1 MAAKASTP
9 GSGAIAVVGGG
20 SIGVAWAIVF
30 ARSGRSVQL
39 LEPDEERQRA
49 CMPEI
54 RDRLDCLSATGLIEE
69 SVDAIA
75 GRVALSDRTELA
87 LLGAV
92 HVQECAPENLELK
105 RSIFAELDALA
116 LPGTTVASSSST
128 IPCSAIADD
137 LAGKDR
143 CMVAHP
149 GNPPYLLPIVELV
162 PAPFT
167 SDVTIDRV
175 ESLMKSARMSPVR
188 VHSEIE
194 GFVFNRLQGALLREA
209 YCLVRDQ
216 IITPRDLD
224 KVVTAG
230 LGRRWSVIGPFA
242 TTELNT
248 RGGISTHAQRL
259 GPAYARM
266 GAERGQ
272 DDPWTES
279 LVSRVAADIHTELPP
294 ELWESHVRRRDQALM
309 ALERA
314 RRETTPI
321 MHDLELP
328 D

>member
-1 MAAKASTP
+1 MTAKASTP
-9 GSGAIAVVGGG
+9 DSGAIAVVGGG
-20 SIGVAWAIVF
+20 SIGVAWAVVF
-30 ARSGRSVQL
+30 ARSGRPVQL
-39 LEPDEERQRA
+39 LEPDKERRRA
-49 CMPEI
+49 CMPEV
-54 RDRLDCLSATGLIEE
+54 RDRLDGLSAAGLIDE
-69 SVDAIA
+69 SADVIA
-75 GRVALSDRTELA
+75 GRVSLSDRTESA

-105 RSIFAELDALA
+105 RSIFVELDALA
-116 LPGTTVASSSST
+116 PPGTTLASSSST
-128 IPCSAIADD
+128 IPCSAIAGD

-143 CMVAHP
+143 CMIAHP

-175 ESLMKSARMSPVR
+175 ESLMRSAKMSPVR
-188 VHSEIE
+188 VRSEIE

-242 TTELNT
+242 TAELNT
-248 RGGISTHAQRL
+248 RGGISAHAQRL

-279 LVSRVAADIHTELPP
+279 LVSRVAADIHAELPP
-294 ELWESHVRRRDQALM
+294 ELWESHVRRRDQALI

-314 RRETTPI
+314 RRDAATV
-321 MHDLELP
+321 MHELEFP
-328 D
+328 E

>member
-1 MAAKASTP
+1 
-9 GSGAIAVVGGG
+9 
-20 SIGVAWAIVF
+20 
-30 ARSGRSVQL
+30 
-39 LEPDEERQRA
+39 
-49 CMPEI
+49 MPEV
-54 RDRLDCLSATGLIEE
+54 RDRLDGLSAAGLIDE
-69 SVDAIA
+69 SADVVA
-75 GRVALSDRTELA
+75 GRVSLSDRTESA

-105 RSIFAELDALA
+105 RSIFVELDALA
-116 LPGTTVASSSST
+116 PPGTTLASSSST
-128 IPCSAIADD
+128 IPCSAIAGD

-143 CMVAHP
+143 CMIAHP

-175 ESLMKSARMSPVR
+175 ESLMRSAKMSPVR
-188 VHSEIE
+188 VRSEIE

-242 TTELNT
+242 TAELNT
-248 RGGISTHAQRL
+248 RGGISAHAQRL

-279 LVSRVAADIHTELPP
+279 LVSRVAADIHAELPP
-294 ELWESHVRRRDQALM
+294 ELWESHVRRRDQALI

-314 RRETTPI
+314 RRDAATV
-321 MHDLELP
+321 MHELEFP
-328 D
+328 E

>member
-1 MAAKASTP
+1 
-9 GSGAIAVVGGG
+9 
-20 SIGVAWAIVF
+20 
-30 ARSGRSVQL
+30 
-39 LEPDEERQRA
+39 
-49 CMPEI
+49 MPEV
-54 RDRLDCLSATGLIEE
+54 RDRLDGLSAAGLIDE
-69 SVDAIA
+69 SADVVA
-75 GRVALSDRTELA
+75 GRVSLSDRTESA

-105 RSIFAELDALA
+105 RSIFVELDALA
-116 LPGTTVASSSST
+116 PPGTTLASSSST
-128 IPCSAIADD
+128 IPCSAIAGD

-143 CMVAHP
+143 CMIAHP

-175 ESLMKSARMSPVR
+175 ESLMRSAKMSPVR
-188 VHSEIE
+188 VRSEIE

-242 TTELNT
+242 TAELNT
-248 RGGISTHAQRL
+248 RGGISAHAQRL

-279 LVSRVAADIHTELPP
+279 LVSLVAADIHAELPP
-294 ELWESHVRRRDQALM
+294 ELWESHVRRRDQALI

-314 RRETTPI
+314 RRDAATV
-321 MHDLELP
+321 MHELEFP
-328 D
+328 E

>member
-1 MAAKASTP
+1 
-9 GSGAIAVVGGG
+9 
-20 SIGVAWAIVF
+20 
-30 ARSGRSVQL
+30 
-39 LEPDEERQRA
+39 
-49 CMPEI
+49 MPEV
-54 RDRLDCLSATGLIEE
+54 RDRLDGLSAAGLIDE
-69 SVDAIA
+69 SADVIA
-75 GRVALSDRTELA
+75 GRVSLSDRTESA

-105 RSIFAELDALA
+105 RSIFVELDALA
-116 LPGTTVASSSST
+116 PPETTLASSSST
-128 IPCSAIADD
+128 IPCSAIAGD

-143 CMVAHP
+143 CMIAHP

-175 ESLMKSARMSPVR
+175 ESLMRSAKMSPVR
-188 VHSEIE
+188 VRSEIE

-242 TTELNT
+242 TAELNT
-248 RGGISTHAQRL
+248 RGGISAHAQRL

-279 LVSRVAADIHTELPP
+279 LVSRVAADIHAELPP
-294 ELWESHVRRRDQALM
+294 ELWESHVRRRDQALI

-314 RRETTPI
+314 RRDAATV
-321 MHDLELP
+321 MHELEFP
-328 D
+328 E

>member
-1 MAAKASTP
+1 MTAKASASD
-9 GSGAIAVVGGG
+9 SGAIAVVGGG
-20 SIGVAWAIVF
+20 SIGVAWAVVF
-30 ARSGRSVQL
+30 ARSGRPVRL
-39 LEPDEERQRA
+39 LEPDKERQRA
-49 CMPEI
+49 CMPEV
-54 RDRLDCLSATGLIEE
+54 RDRLDDLSAAGLIEE
-69 SVDAIA
+69 PADVVA
-75 GRVALSDRTELA
+75 GRVSLSDRTESS

-116 LPGTTVASSSST
+116 PPGTTLASSSST
-128 IPCSAIADD
+128 IPCSAIAGD

-175 ESLMKSARMSPVR
+175 ESLMRSAKMSPVR
-188 VHSEIE
+188 VRSEIE

-209 YCLVRDQ
+209 YCLVRDR

-242 TTELNT
+242 TAELNT
-248 RGGISTHAQRL
+248 RGGISAHAQRL
-259 GPAYARM
+259 GSAYARM

-279 LVSRVAADIHTELPP
+279 LVSLVAADIHAELPP
-294 ELWESHVRRRDQALM
+294 ELWESHVRRRDQALI

-314 RRETTPI
+314 RRDIAPVT
-321 MHDLELP
+321 HDLELP
-328 D
+328 E

>member
-1 MAAKASTP
+1 
-9 GSGAIAVVGGG
+9 
-20 SIGVAWAIVF
+20 
-30 ARSGRSVQL
+30 
-39 LEPDEERQRA
+39 
-49 CMPEI
+49 MPEV
-54 RDRLDCLSATGLIEE
+54 RDRLDGLSAAGLIDE
-69 SVDAIA
+69 SADVVA
-75 GRVALSDRTELA
+75 GRVSLSDRTESA

-105 RSIFAELDALA
+105 RSIFVELDALA
-116 LPGTTVASSSST
+116 PPGTTLASSSST
-128 IPCSAIADD
+128 IPCSAIAGD

-143 CMVAHP
+143 CMIAHP

-175 ESLMKSARMSPVR
+175 ESLMRSAKMSPVR
-188 VHSEIE
+188 VRSEIE

-242 TTELNT
+242 TAELNT
-248 RGGISTHAQRL
+248 RGGISAHAQRL

-279 LVSRVAADIHTELPP
+279 LVSRVAADIHAELPP
-294 ELWESHVRRRDQALM
+294 ELWESHVRRRDQALI

-314 RRETTPI
+314 RRDAAAV
-321 MHDLELP
+321 MHELEFP
-328 D
+328 E

>member
-1 MAAKASTP
+1 MTAKASASD
-9 GSGAIAVVGGG
+9 SGAIAVVGGG
-20 SIGVAWAIVF
+20 SIGVAWAVVF
-30 ARSGRSVQL
+30 ARSGRPVRL
-39 LEPDEERQRA
+39 LEPDKERQRA
-49 CMPEI
+49 CMPEV
-54 RDRLDCLSATGLIEE
+54 RDRLDDLSAAGLIEE
-69 SVDAIA
+69 PADVVA
-75 GRVALSDRTELA
+75 GRVSLSDRTESS

-116 LPGTTVASSSST
+116 PPGTTLASSSST
-128 IPCSAIADD
+128 IPCSAIAGD

-175 ESLMKSARMSPVR
+175 ESLMRSAKMSPVR
-188 VHSEIE
+188 VRSEIE

-209 YCLVRDQ
+209 YCLVRDR

-242 TTELNT
+242 TAELNT
-248 RGGISTHAQRL
+248 RGGISAHAQRL
-259 GPAYARM
+259 GSAYARM

-279 LVSRVAADIHTELPP
+279 LVSRVAADIHAELPP
-294 ELWESHVRRRDQALM
+294 ELWESHVRRRDQALI

-314 RRETTPI
+314 RRDIAPVT
-321 MHDLELP
+321 HDLELP
-328 D
+328 E

>member
-1 MAAKASTP
+1 MTAKASASD
-9 GSGAIAVVGGG
+9 SGAIAVVGGG
-20 SIGVAWAIVF
+20 SIGVAWAVVF
-30 ARSGRSVQL
+30 ARSGRPVRL
-39 LEPDEERQRA
+39 LEPDKERQRA
-49 CMPEI
+49 CMPEV
-54 RDRLDCLSATGLIEE
+54 RDRLDGLSAAGLIEE
-69 SVDAIA
+69 PADVVA
-75 GRVALSDRTELA
+75 GRVSLSDRTESS

-116 LPGTTVASSSST
+116 PPGTTLASSSST
-128 IPCSAIADD
+128 IPCSAIAGD

-175 ESLMKSARMSPVR
+175 ESLMRSAKMSPVR
-188 VHSEIE
+188 VRSEIE

-209 YCLVRDQ
+209 YCLVRDR

-242 TTELNT
+242 TAELNT
-248 RGGISTHAQRL
+248 RGGISAHAQRL
-259 GPAYARM
+259 GSAYARM

-279 LVSRVAADIHTELPP
+279 LVSRVAADIHAELPP
-294 ELWESHVRRRDQALM
+294 ELWESHVRRRDQALI

-314 RRETTPI
+314 RRDIAPVT
-321 MHDLELP
+321 HDLELP
-328 D
+328 E